1 MKWPPGVLAIAGLTR
16 THCLFRLYRGSIKRE
31 QLVELLKALKDH
43 LKQPLLII
51 WDGARTHHSRIV
63 RDYWDTL
70 DEPIRLAF
78 LPPYA
83 PEPDPV
89 EYLWAWLKRHA
100 LANDCPDNLAQLKAA
115 ARNNLKSAQQ
125 RPSIIAAGWKQAT
138 LW

>member
-1 MKWPPGVLAIAGLTR
+1 MAIAGLTR
-16 THCLFRLYRGSIKRE
+16 THCLFRLYQGSSIKRE
-31 QLVELLKALKDH
+31 QRVELLKALKDH
-43 LKQPLLII
+43 LKQPLLMI

-70 DEPIRLAF
+70 DGPIQLAF

-83 PEPDPV
+83 PEPNPV
-89 EYLWAWLKRHA
+89 EYLWARLKRHA
-100 LANDCPDNLAQLKAA
+100 LANDCPDNLAQLTAA